1 MRSRPRK
8 KCDVRRCRLPFFP
21 KPGYPWPCAENGTS
35 ADGRNQTEQRTL
47 TRDTPSDK
55 REPGFAVLSPDG
67 GTGEAAP
74 SQAPAT
80 GLVPGLVARRDEPG
94 IGLDGDVG
102 ALPQAEERGT
112 DDRLPAPGPAGAPRA
127 AIALSLLL
135 HVAAAWAVFIGG
147 DSIRDLPAFL
157 DEPIEV
163 VLVDFPVKE
172 ETLREEEPEEEA
184 PEEDEA
190 EEEADAVPP
199 PPLPPP
205 PLPESEQA
213 EAEPPA
219 AEEPEDEKPETSE
232 PEIAALPEPA
242 VPPQAAPRVLIPVT
256 EFAEEDSGSE
266 EQAGEIGL
274 REGVEESSGAT
285 SEEQPAQTQE
295 ETDEEALG
303 DPGEGTPGEGAGEGP
318 NEEPGEGPDDGEEP
332 GAAEGEDAA
341 APEEGTEEA
350 EPSGG
355 EAEVARDGTTEEVVP
370 ETETET
376 ETESEAEAD
385 SGAVTEVAALGDLVT
400 ESEADTAGELDVLGA
415 PGEAAS
421 EATGE
426 TPASGLPA
434 ADTRVRPR
442 EKPVGLTART
452 DLSAL
457 ADLGARA
464 EAVSRALATRR
475 LGGGGGGGGSDEI
488 AGGTPATRL
497 FSRDMSDDPRMRT
510 AMNGMPQAA
519 RADLLCMTELRAQLR
534 TGTPPYHADLLP
546 SFRLEA
552 GNVLQPRRAAFRAGG
567 QWYDL
572 AFRCELNAGVTRV
585 ESFSHRVGE
594 PVPRSEWSARRFP
607 GN

>member
-1 MRSRPRK
+1 M
-8 KCDVRRCRLPFFP
+8 RRCRLPFFP
-21 KPGYPWPCAENGTS
+21 KPGYPWPCADNGTS
-35 ADGRNQTEQRTL
+35 ADGRNQTEQRPLTL
-47 TRDTPSDK
+47 DTPSDK
-55 REPGFAVLSPDG
+55 REPGFAVHSPDG

-74 SQAPAT
+74 SHAPLT

-94 IGLDGDVG
+94 GAMDGEVE

-112 DDRLPAPGPAGAPRA
+112 GDRLPASGPAGAPRA

-135 HVAAAWAVFIGG
+135 HVAVAWAVFFGG

-157 DEPIEV
+157 DEPVEV
-163 VLVDFPVKE
+163 VLVDFPAEDETVQEE
-172 ETLREEEPEEEA
+172 ETEEEPPVEETPEEE
-184 PEEDEA
+184 EA
-190 EEEADAVPP
+190 EEEAAAVPP
-199 PPLPPP
+199 PPLSPP

-242 VPPQAAPRVLIPVT
+242 VPPQATPRVLIPVT

-274 REGVEESSGAT
+274 REGAEETSGAT
-285 SEEQPAQTQE
+285 SEEPPAQTPAE
-295 ETDEEALG
+295 ADEEAPGAPGAGPG
-303 DPGEGTPGEGAGEGP
+303 DGDGEGP
-318 NEEPGEGPDDGEEP
+318 NDGPGEGP
-332 GAAEGEDAA
+332 AEGEDSGAVDGEDIA
-341 APEEGTEEA
+341 EA
-350 EPSGG
+350 
-355 EAEVARDGTTEEVVP
+355 ARDGAAEEVAP
-370 ETETET
+370 GSEIDSES
-376 ETESEAEAD
+376 ESEAEAD
-385 SGAVTEVAALGDLVT
+385 SEAGTEVATLGDLVT
-400 ESEADTAGELDVLGA
+400 ESEADTAGELDVLGG

-421 EATGE
+421 EAAAE
-426 TPASGLPA
+426 TPASDLPA
-434 ADTRVRPR
+434 ADTRVLPR
-442 EKPVGLTART
+442 EKPAGLTART

-497 FSRDMSDDPRMRT
+497 FSRDISDDPRMRM